1 MSSNRIPTAR
11 AAGATRV
18 EKLCGRAGRIPVFA
32 FDLHISPRHLV
43 RSRRRC
49 VSMPTHLAAAEAFIA
64 YDAPSVHYSDALLD
78 YLATRFEFSDQITAP
93 NIEQLKQ
100 RNPDF
105 YALFRNSLSDNFVP
119 PAASSLTQEH
129 EWMFAHAGE
138 YGVDPE

>member
-49 VSMPTHLAAAEAFIA
+49 VSMPTHLAAAEG
-64 YDAPSVHYSDALLD
+64 VHRLRCALSPLQ
-78 YLATRFEFSDQITAP
+78 RRTA
-93 NIEQLKQ
+93 
-100 RNPDF
+100 
-105 YALFRNSLSDNFVP
+105 
-119 PAASSLTQEH
+119 
-129 EWMFAHAGE
+129 
-138 YGVDPE
+138 